1 MQRLRISRRNVY
13 KGSANKGFSRSKASV
28 SNFKQKNVLFLTL
41 LFRPLDEWNIHEQL
55 CLASAVACS
64 GDQNW
69 MSVSRSLKGIVH
81 AYSSRPPDW
90 FHAKG
95 CATQYGKLLESV
107 ETPKRKK
114 VN

>member
-1 MQRLRISRRNVY
+1 MPEDLNAFII
-13 KGSANKGFSRSKASV
+13 FS
-28 SNFKQKNVLFLTL
+28 
-41 LFRPLDEWNIHEQL
+41 PLDEWNTHEQL

-69 MSVSRSLKGIVH
+69 MSVSRAIKGIVN
-81 AYSSRPPDW
+81 SVNSRPADW
-90 FHAKG
+90 FHSKL

-114 VN
+114 VSELLKVLRISLIPS